1 LAGFAGLRGVP
12 EVSLLLLLLLLLL
25 LSADQM
31 RICMH
36 AAACLL
42 ALQFFNT
49 YTAAAVALS

>member
-12 EVSLLLLLLLLLL
+12 EVSLLLLLLLL